1 MLPKP
6 CRRVV
11 LLLLAAALVLGAAE
25 FSLSPDVRA
34 ALELISAD
42 SLRGHV
48 SFLASDVL
56 EGRATPSRGLDVA
69 AEYIAAQFRRAG
81 LEPAGDD
88 GYFQT
93 ASTARNVAG
102 VLRGSDP
109 VLKDTCVLV
118 SAHYDHLGAR
128 GDRIYNGANDDA
140 SGTAAVIEMA
150 AAFAR
155 LRERPKRSILFVAF
169 FGEEKGLLGSRYY
182 VAHPLFPIEKTVAGI
197 NLEQIGRTDDVTG
210 PLLLSA
216 YVTGFDYSDVGAILQ
231 KAGALTG
238 VTIAKHEKDNDK
250 YFSLSDNRPLA
261 QAGIPAHTVSV
272 GYIFP
277 DYHRPGDHWEKL
289 DYPNMEKIVRAVAAG
304 VLMIAASDEAP
315 RWNVGIPQATNSA
328 RRGSLFSS
336 LYAGKLAAIGSTG
349 GGGRAGALWPKRTET
364 SLETPGSCMVTP

>member
-6 CRRVV
+6 HRRVV
-11 LLLLAAALVLGAAE
+11 LLLLAAAL
-25 FSLSPDVRA
+25 
-34 ALELISAD
+34 AL
-42 SLRGHV
+42 
-48 SFLASDVL
+48 
-56 EGRATPSRGLDVA
+56 VA

-93 ASTARNVAG
+93 ASKEPVKLHNVAC

-109 VLKDTCVLV
+109 ALRDTCVLI
-118 SAHYDHLGAR
+118 SAHYDHLGTR

-150 AAFAR
+150 AAFAK
-155 LRERPKRSILFVAF
+155 LRERPKRSILFVTF

-182 VAHPLFPIEKTVAGI
+182 AAHPLFPVEKTVADI
-197 NLEQIGRTDDVTG
+197 NLEQLGRTDDVTG

-216 YVTGFDYSDVGAILQ
+216 YVTGFDYSDVGAILE

-238 VTIAKHEKDNDK
+238 VTMAKHGKD
-250 YFSLSDNRPLA
+250 SDNRPLA

-272 GYIFP
+272 GYVFP

-304 VLMIAASDEAP
+304 VLMITASDEAP
-315 RWNVGIPQATNSA
+315 RWNAGKPQAD
-328 RRGSLFSS
+328 RFRKVREPL
-336 LYAGKLAAIGSTG
+336 
-349 GGGRAGALWPKRTET
+349 R
-364 SLETPGSCMVTP
+364 

>member
-1 MLPKP
+1 LLPKP
-6 CRRVV
+6 RRRVV

-25 FSLSPDVRA
+25 LSLSPDVRA

-56 EGRATPSRGLDVA
+56 EGRDTPSRGLDVA

-93 ASTARNVAG
+93 ASREPVKLHNVAG

-109 VLKDTCVLV
+109 ALRDTCVIV

-150 AAFAR
+150 AAFAK
-155 LRERPKRSILFVAF
+155 LRERPKRSILFVTF

-182 VAHPLFPIEKTVAGI
+182 AAHPLFPVEKTVAGI
-197 NLEQIGRTDDVTG
+197 NLEQLGRTDDVTG

-216 YVTGFDYSDVGAILQ
+216 YVAGFDYSDVGAILQ
-231 KAGALTG
+231 QAGALTG
-238 VTIAKHEKDNDK
+238 VTMAKHGKDSDK
-250 YFSLSDNRPLA
+250 YFFSSDNRPLA

-272 GYIFP
+272 GYVFP

-304 VLMIAASDEAP
+304 VFMIAASDEAP
-315 RWNVGIPQATNSA
+315 RWNAGKPQADQF
-328 RRGSLFSS
+328 RKVRERL
-336 LYAGKLAAIGSTG
+336 
-349 GGGRAGALWPKRTET
+349 P
-364 SLETPGSCMVTP
+364 

>member
-1 MLPKP
+1 MLLKP

-56 EGRATPSRGLDVA
+56 EGRATPSRGLDIA

-118 SAHYDHLGAR
+118 SAHYDHLGAH

-169 FGEEKGLLGSRYY
+169 FGEEKGLLGSRHY

-197 NLEQIGRTDDVTG
+197 NLEQIGRTDDVAG
-210 PLLLSA
+210 PLFLTA

-261 QAGIPAHTVSV
+261 EAGIPAHTVSV
-272 GYIFP
+272 GYIYP

-289 DYPNMEKIVRAVAAG
+289 DYANMEKIVRGVAAG
-304 VLMIAASDEAP
+304 VLTIAACDEAP
-315 RWNVGIPQATNSA
+315 HWNMGIPQA
-328 RRGSLFSS
+328 RV
-336 LYAGKLAAIGSTG
+336 YAGKLAAIGSTG